1 MWAGSNSTIFQRPM
15 SWNSLLR
22 LNPKSF
28 QLWAICRNLGPFRRA
43 SNGRLLSVFSTVSPG
58 ENGASHKDASQ
69 VDSAGQAILKLLHK
83 AAGAAEANSRQALET
98 AQQLSSQL
106 RAAAD
111 RIAELEAE
119 IQHYREKSE
128 RAEEWLRKISM
139 EIEDRLV
146 NEPDD
151 KRRQM
156 SRRG

>member
-1 MWAGSNSTIFQRPM
+1 M
-15 SWNSLLR
+15 
-22 LNPKSF
+22 
-28 QLWAICRNLGPFRRA
+28 PFRRA
-43 SNGRLLSVFSTVSPG
+43 SNGRLLSVSLHNLAWQ
-58 ENGASHKDASQ
+58 NGAASKDADQ
-69 VDSAGQAILKLLHK
+69 LDSAGQAILKLLHK

-106 RAAAD
+106 RAAAE

-119 IQHYREKSE
+119 IHHYREKSE

-139 EIEDRLV
+139 EIDARLIS
-146 NEPDD
+146 EPDD